1 MWTIKGE
8 MIFEKPLEKPISNW
22 NISDN
27 ILLFLEEINST
38 EVWVVKLFEDRAPT
52 LFKFIIPTLSHDKAI
67 NSVYD
72 IKTQNYIIPEE
83 APPA

>member
-1 MWTIKGE
+1 
-8 MIFEKPLEKPISNW
+8 MIFEKPLEKPVSNW

-38 EVWVVKLFEDRAPT
+38 DVWMVKLFMDKPP
-52 LFKFIIPTLSHDKAI
+52 LLYKFIIPNLSSDKTI

-72 IKTQNYIIPEE
+72 IKT
-83 APPA
+83 